1 MVNKKILLLS
11 AVFCSVLTSTAALA
25 ADKGKIGLSLDIAV
39 EGGFFNPTLSSVK
52 VKQLVAGGAAE
63 KAGVLVGDQI
73 LKIADCAIPGCPADD
88 AKDLLKK
95 KKGESLSFLIK
106 QTDGT
111 ELTKTV
117 VAQ

>member
-1 MVNKKILLLS
+1 MNLKMLLLS
-11 AVFCSVLTSTAALA
+11 AVFCSFVVSFTAFA

-52 VKQLVAGGAAE
+52 VKELVPGGAAE

-73 LKIADCAIPGCPADD
+73 LKIADCVIPGCPADD
-88 AKDLLKK
+88 AKSLMKK
-95 KKGESLSFLIK
+95 NKGESVSFFIK
-106 QTDGT
+106 QADGT

-117 VAQ
+117 VAE

>member
-1 MVNKKILLLS
+1 MNKKMLLLS
-11 AVFCSVLTSTAALA
+11 ATFCSLVSSATAVA
-25 ADKGKIGLSLDIAV
+25 AEKGKIGLALDIAV

-52 VKQLVAGGAAE
+52 VKELVPGGAAE

-88 AKDLLKK
+88 AKDLMKRN
-95 KKGESLSFLIK
+95 KGESVSFLIK
-106 QTDGT
+106 QADGT

-117 VAQ
+117 VAE